1 MSLFPTEEEQ
11 IAYID
16 TAESVNNTPS
26 AFSAFI
32 LQDDIDHILRTGG
45 NADEARMK
53 IAAEFS
59 KQKPIEDRAAFLKNL
74 YYGGNGLI
82 TENGRF
88 SAWYGDD
95 GIHIAK
101 GDAAQHLR
109 SAQLIR
115 WTDAAERIDELLD
128 SGTFA
133 TNLEVTEAPRYER
146 LSIAVAVWNLYHDF
160 SDEAKSLGYLSCLGN
175 IKITRRTIMERN
187 DIQKI
192 SSETANIPVYKQSAE
207 YAIEHDE
214 LPIYRESF
222 RVNMACRDALETAIH
237 ESYHD
242 YCLDT
247 GKASAQVAA
256 QFGMERMAY
265 VLANTVR
272 AFDHD
277 GRISRDNKAWAQT
290 VPVCTDADEWGH
302 ERSRY
307 FLVSQVNPG
316 LVNLLVSRV
325 REELAKEKDAP
336 AKRPSVL
343 EKIQKNKTMIQAK
356 TEEKKLPGQER

>member
-1 MSLFPTEEEQ
+1 
-11 IAYID
+11 
-16 TAESVNNTPS
+16 
-26 AFSAFI
+26 
-32 LQDDIDHILRTGG
+32 
-45 NADEARMK
+45 
-53 IAAEFS
+53 
-59 KQKPIEDRAAFLKNL
+59 
-74 YYGGNGLI
+74 
-82 TENGRF
+82 
-88 SAWYGDD
+88 
-95 GIHIAK
+95 
-101 GDAAQHLR
+101 
-109 SAQLIR
+109 
-115 WTDAAERIDELLD
+115 
-128 SGTFA
+128 
-133 TNLEVTEAPRYER
+133 
-146 LSIAVAVWNLYHDF
+146 
-160 SDEAKSLGYLSCLGN
+160 
-175 IKITRRTIMERN
+175 MERN

-214 LPIYRESF
+214 LPAYRESF
-222 RVNMACRDALETAIH
+222 RVNMACRDALESAIH

-247 GKASAQVAA
+247 GKAAAQVAA
-256 QFGMERMAY
+256 QFGMERVAY

-325 REELAKEKDAP
+325 REELAKEKAAP

-343 EKIQKNKTMIQAK
+343 EKIQKNKTAIQTK
-356 TEEKKLPGQER
+356 TAEKSCRDRSDDHGQKQKCADYLLGIRSGKAHDRRKNDAGGHDQSQRLSASHRH